1 MSLSFPLH
9 PPRRAWPPPAI
20 RLATLLMLF
29 LAAAIAV
36 PAAETRVVDARLAF
50 DIPAG
55 PAVDTLKA
63 FAAQSGPKERLL
75 YSAAEIAHVTTR
87 AVRARL
93 TAREALEQMVAQTPL
108 TVVHDRESGGLM
120 LVRRREPPPPA
131 RPPARTSDTSTDPL
145 TPTMKPRLRTLLT
158 SLVAL
163 LGARADAQSVAG
175 SAASETKPEEA
186 IVLSPFTV
194 NSDKDT
200 GYQSTN
206 TLAGTRLNTPIKDLG
221 ASISVYNKN
230 FLDDIGATS
239 ANDLLIYAT
248 GMEAAGPGGNF
259 SNAAGASITEPNVVG
274 DGIRNNPQGG
284 TRARGLTSPTYT
296 RGYFISDVAIDGYN
310 TSAVTVNRGPNAIL
324 FGVANAAGV
333 VDTTLLRAD
342 LRRNLNKVEF
352 RYGDNDSMRSSLDI
366 NRVLIPRKLAAR
378 IALLDDQERYDQR
391 PSFDNKRRIYGTLT
405 FEPTRTT
412 AVRVNVESG
421 KTRANRPFSVL
432 PFNSFQTWLNQGRTP
447 WDWTFYD
454 DPARN
459 PNAATQNAGGTM
471 PGSVPLTPF
480 ATFALANAQTFNTL
494 VWPLADTSS
503 RGGTLGLGYRAT
515 PSASNS
521 TGAGALAINT
531 VRSQVFD
538 PVFNR
543 DGAGDSLNWLETR
556 NIGELPAL
564 YYATTQFPAGRIP
577 AGRKSQGFTNFD
589 NFNWRDQQIDET
601 GRQNDTFH
609 TINVTLEQRFWRD
622 RIGIEAS
629 FFKERLERQNRN
641 NFVSTQAN
649 ANHIRIDA
657 NVTLPDGRPNP
668 NLGRPFVDSAQTI
681 FNQNLIERESMRAT
695 GYLRYDFRDISRRWG
710 KWLGSHSLTL
720 LGERAQRDS
729 LTTQSQFKFFGKYDD
744 FDSINLYGFNR
755 YAKVIAYVGPSV
767 IGKTGPVQ
775 LTPIQAPQLTEGT
788 VANATF
794 FEAAA
799 GDPNQA
805 RLVTIPYTLKQAL
818 RGGNSN
824 RDVIKSQAFNFMN
837 YWLDDHFITNF
848 GMRKDQDYFQQT
860 AYATGTTPEA
870 IDNIFKIRRSLSEFV
885 LPDYPAFVAGKTVKT
900 YSGVLR
906 WPQKLLRL
914 PFGMDA
920 SIFTNTSENFT
931 PNGSQTDAY
940 GTILPSPQGKTRE
953 FGANLSFLENRFSL
967 RLNHYETKIKDSGIG
982 RIGALSATINNA
994 VLQTAGAWASELN
1007 RNPNASRLADIDL
1020 LLSPFPSNFKELI
1033 KFQYTGSVATQNFAL
1048 ATVQLP
1054 SYSDTAD
1061 LVAKGTEVDITFNP
1075 TRNWRIILNLTKN
1088 QTVQTNIAPITREL
1102 RARLD
1107 PVFKTLANR
1116 PRLGSSTGYTYP
1128 VDANGNVTSLD
1139 AGAGEGT
1146 LGAYVFSDID
1156 VPLATTLAAEG
1167 VSSPEIRK
1175 YRANLVTN
1183 YNFDR
1188 ESRLKGFGVGTGIR
1202 WQDKVGIG
1210 YPTSY
1215 TSSGSVFIDRTKP
1228 YYGPAETNVDVFA
1241 SYSRKIFSN
1250 KIDWKIQLNV
1260 RNAIGDG
1267 ELIAITTQPDGSP
1280 ASVRLAPER
1289 RWYLTNTFSF

>member
-1 MSLSFPLH
+1 MSSPLSSAPHAIAALCCALTATVSVAGATSDAGKRSFNL
-9 PPRRAWPPPAI
+9 PRGDAA
-20 RLATLLMLF
+20 ATLREF
-29 LAAAIAV
+29 AAAAGMPIVYLVDRVRGAPTNAV
-36 PAAETRVVDARLAF
+36 AGEFTPRDALERMLAGSGLEAAQDAATGAFVVSRKRTTSDGPERKGEAGPVSDPQTKPKSTVTNSSRNLLTRAAAWLAF
-50 DIPAG
+50 
-55 PAVDTLKA
+55 TLV
-63 FAAQSGPKERLL
+63 P
-75 YSAAEIAHVTTR
+75 
-87 AVRARL
+87 
-93 TAREALEQMVAQTPL
+93 PL
-108 TVVHDRESGGLM
+108 S
-120 LVRRREPPPPA
+120 
-131 RPPARTSDTSTDPL
+131 
-145 TPTMKPRLRTLLT
+145 
-158 SLVAL
+158 
-163 LGARADAQSVAG
+163 AQSV
-175 SAASETKPEEA
+175 SPSSSTKVEETV
-186 IVLSPFTV
+186 VLSPFTV
-194 NSDKDT
+194 NSEKDT
-200 GYQSTN
+200 GYQATN

-221 ASISVYNKN
+221 ASISVYNKS
-230 FLDDIGATS
+230 FLDDIGATT

-342 LRRNLNKVEF
+342 LRRNLSKVEF
-352 RYGDNDSMRSSLDI
+352 RYGDNDSMRASLDL

-391 PSFDNKRRIYGTLT
+391 PSFDNKRRFYGTIT
-405 FEPTRTT
+405 YEPTRSTVIR
-412 AVRVNVESG
+412 ANVESG

-432 PFNSFQTWLNQGRTP
+432 PFNSFQTWLNQGRVP

-459 PNAATQNAGGTM
+459 PNAATQNAGGTI
-471 PGSVPLTPF
+471 PGSVPATPF

-494 VWPLADTSS
+494 AWPLSDTSS
-503 RGGTLGLGYRAT
+503 RGGVLGLGYRAT

-543 DGAGDSLNWLETR
+543 DGVGDSLNWLETR

-564 YYATTQFPAGRIP
+564 YYANAQFPAGRIP
-577 AGRKSQGFTNFD
+577 AGRKTQGFTNFD
-589 NFNWRDQQIDET
+589 NFDWRNQQIDET

-609 TINVTLEQRFWRD
+609 TLNLTLEQRFWRD

-629 FFKERLERQNRN
+629 VFKERLERRNRN

-668 NLGRPFVDSAQTI
+668 NLGRPFVDSAQAI

-695 GYLRYDFRDISRRWG
+695 GYLRYDFRDLSKRWG

-729 LTTQSQFKFFGKYDD
+729 LTTQSQFKYFGKYDD

-755 YAKVIAYVGPSV
+755 YAKVIAYIGPSV
-767 IGKTGPVQ
+767 IGQTGPVK
-775 LTPIQAPQLTEGT
+775 LTPIQSPQLTEGT

-799 GDPNQA
+799 GDPAQA
-805 RLVTIPYTLKQAL
+805 RLVTIPFTLKQAL
-818 RGGNSN
+818 RSGNFN

-837 YWLDDHFITNF
+837 YWLDDHLITNF

-860 AYATGTTPEA
+860 AYETGTTQGA
-870 IDNIFKIRRSLSEFV
+870 IDNIFKVRRSFDEFV
-885 LPDYPAFVAGKTVKT
+885 LPDYPAFVAGKTVKS

-906 WPQKLLRL
+906 WPQRLLRL
-914 PFGMDA
+914 PFGSDV
-920 SIFTNTSENFT
+920 SLFSNVSENFT
-931 PNGSQTDAY
+931 PNGSQTNAY
-940 GTILPSPQGKTRE
+940 GVILPSPQGKTRE
-953 FGANLSFLENRFSL
+953 LGLNFSFLENRFSL
-967 RLNHYETKIKDSGIG
+967 RLNRYETKIKDSSIG
-982 RIGALSATINNA
+982 RISALSNTINNA
-994 VLQTAGAWASELN
+994 VFQTAGAWASELN
-1007 RNPNASRLADIDL
+1007 RNPQASRLADIDL
-1020 LLSPFPSNFKELI
+1020 LFSVFPANFKQLTQ
-1033 KFQYTGSVATQNFAL
+1033 FQYTGSVATQNFAL
-1048 ATVQLP
+1048 AAIQP
-1054 SYSDTAD
+1054 PNYSDTAD
-1061 LVAKGTEVDITFNP
+1061 IIAKGTEVDITYNP

-1088 QTVQTNIAPITREL
+1088 QTVQTNIAPVTREL

-1107 PVFKTLANR
+1107 GVFKTLANR

-1128 VDANGNVTSLD
+1128 VDANGNATSLD

-1146 LGAYVFSDID
+1146 LGAFVFSDID

-1215 TSSGSVFIDRTKP
+1215 TSSGSVFIDRSKP

-1241 SYSRKIFSN
+1241 SYSRRVFRG

-1267 ELIAITTQPDGSP
+1267 DLIAITTQPDGSP
-1280 ASVRLAPER
+1280 ASVRLAPDR

>member
-1 MSLSFPLH
+1 MKHTPH
-9 PPRRAWPPPAI
+9 
-20 RLATLLMLF
+20 RL
-29 LAAAIAV
+29 LAAAAGLLAAV
-36 PAAETRVVDARLAF
+36 GLSAQSAPASGP
-50 DIPAG
+50 ISQPAG
-55 PAVDTLKA
+55 K
-63 FAAQSGPKERLL
+63 S
-75 YSAAEIAHVTTR
+75 VTTA
-87 AVRARL
+87 AVTNAA
-93 TAREALEQMVAQTPL
+93 TEE
-108 TVVHDRESGGLM
+108 
-120 LVRRREPPPPA
+120 
-131 RPPARTSDTSTDPL
+131 
-145 TPTMKPRLRTLLT
+145 TL
-158 SLVAL
+158 
-163 LGARADAQSVAG
+163 
-175 SAASETKPEEA
+175 
-186 IVLSPFTV
+186 VLSPFTV
-194 NSDKDT
+194 NSERDT
-200 GYQSTN
+200 GYQATN

-221 ASISVYNKN
+221 ASISVYNKS

-296 RGYFISDVAIDGYN
+296 RGYFISDVGIDGYN

-333 VDTTLLRAD
+333 VDTTLLRSD
-342 LRRNLNKVEF
+342 LRRDLNKVEF
-352 RYGDNDSMRSSLDI
+352 RYGNNDSLRTSLDL

-378 IALLDDQERYDQR
+378 IALLDDEERHNER
-391 PSFDNKRRIYGTLT
+391 PSFDNKKRFYGTVT
-405 FEPTRTT
+405 YEPTRTT
-412 AVRVNVESG
+412 SLRVNVESG
-421 KTRANRPFSVL
+421 NTRANRPFSVL

-447 WDWTFYD
+447 FDWTFYD

-459 PNAATQNAGGTM
+459 SLAASQNAGGTI
-471 PGSVPLTPF
+471 PGSVPATPF
-480 ATFALANAQTFNTL
+480 RTFALNNAQTFNTL

-503 RGGTLGLGYRAT
+503 RGGVLGLGYRAT
-515 PSASNS
+515 PAASNT

-531 VRSQVFD
+531 VRSQLFD
-538 PVFNR
+538 STFNR
-543 DGAGDSLNWLETR
+543 DSVGDTQNWLETV
-556 NIGELPAL
+556 NMGELPAL
-564 YYATTQFPAGRIP
+564 YYANAQFPAGRVP

-589 NFNWRDQQIDET
+589 NFDWRNQQIDET

-609 TINVTLEQRFWRD
+609 TFNVTLEQRFWRD
-622 RIGIEAS
+622 RVGVEAS
-629 FFKERLERQNRN
+629 FFQERLERQNRN

-668 NLGRPFVDSAQTI
+668 NLGRPFVDSAQAI
-681 FNQNLIERESMRAT
+681 FNQNLIERESQRITA
-695 GYLRYDFRDISRRWG
+695 YARYDFRDLSKTWG

-729 LTTQSQFKFFGKYDD
+729 ANTQSQFKYFGKYDD
-744 FDSINLYGFNR
+744 FDNISLYGFNR
-755 YAKVIAYVGPSV
+755 YAKIIAYVGPSV

-775 LTPIQAPQLTEGT
+775 LTAIQSPQITEGT
-788 VANATF
+788 VANSTF

-799 GDPNQA
+799 GDPGQA
-805 RLVTIPYTLKQAL
+805 KLVTIPYTLKQAL
-818 RGGNSN
+818 RGGNYN
-824 RDVIKSQAFNFMN
+824 RDVIKSQAFNIMN
-837 YWLDDHFITNF
+837 YWLDDLLITNY

-860 AYATGTTPEA
+860 AYATGTSQEA

-906 WPQKLLRL
+906 WPQKFLRL
-914 PFGMDA
+914 PGGMDA
-920 SIFTNTSENFT
+920 SIFSNVSENFT

-953 FGANLSFLENRFSL
+953 LGVNLSFLDNRFSL

-982 RIGALSATINNA
+982 RIGALSAMINNA

-1007 RNPNASRLADIDL
+1007 RNPHASRLADIDL
-1020 LLSPFPSNFKELI
+1020 LFSVFPSNFKELN
-1033 KFQYTGSVATQNFAL
+1033 KFQYTGSVAAQNFAL
-1048 ATVQLP
+1048 STVQLP

-1061 LVAKGTEVDITFNP
+1061 LLAKGTEADITYNP
-1075 TRNWRIILNLTKN
+1075 TRNWRIIFNVTKN
-1088 QTVQTNIAPITREL
+1088 ETIQTNIAPITREL

-1128 VDANGNVTSLD
+1128 VDATGKATSLD

-1146 LGAYVFSDID
+1146 LGTYVFTDVD

-1183 YNFDR
+1183 YSFDR
-1188 ESRLKGFGVGTGIR
+1188 ESRLKGFGVGGGLR

-1215 TSSGSVFIDRTKP
+1215 TPAGSVFIDRSKP

-1241 SYSRKIFSN
+1241 SYTRKVYRN
-1250 KIDWKIQLNV
+1250 KIDWKVQLNV
-1260 RNAIGDG
+1260 RNAVGNGD
-1267 ELIAITTQPDGSP
+1267 LIPITTQPDGSP
-1280 ASVRLAPER
+1280 AAVRLAPER
-1289 RWYLTNTFSF
+1289 RCYLTNTFSF

>member
-1 MSLSFPLH
+1 MWVSPFCP
-9 PPRRAWPPPAI
+9 
-20 RLATLLMLF
+20 ATLDRRVAAIVVAATSLPAALGAVATEAPRAFDLPAGSATQTLRLF
-29 LAAAIAV
+29 AAQAGVEVVFANDATDATQTHAVRGHFPPAAAIEKMLRDTGLV
-36 PAAETRVVDARLAF
+36 AER
-50 DIPAG
+50 
-55 PAVDTLKA
+55 
-63 FAAQSGPKERLL
+63 S
-75 YSAAEIAHVTTR
+75 
-87 AVRARL
+87 
-93 TAREALEQMVAQTPL
+93 
-108 TVVHDRESGGLM
+108 
-120 LVRRREPPPPA
+120 
-131 RPPARTSDTSTDPL
+131 ARTGAFTVLRRAPSAPAPHDPPI
-145 TPTMKPRLRTLLT
+145 TPRSPTPPTPHPVKPRNLMSVLAGWI
-158 SLVAL
+158 LVAS
-163 LGARADAQSVAG
+163 AADAQTTAPAKSN
-175 SAASETKPEEA
+175 EA
-186 IVLSPFTV
+186 VVLSPFTV
-194 NSDKDT
+194 NSEKDT
-200 GYQSTN
+200 GYQTTN

-221 ASISVYNKN
+221 ASISVYNRS
-230 FLDDIGATS
+230 FLDDIGATT

-352 RYGDNDSMRSSLDI
+352 RYGDNDSMRSSLDV

-391 PSFDNKRRIYGTLT
+391 PSFDNKRRFYGTLT
-405 FEPTRTT
+405 FEPTRST
-412 AVRVNVESG
+412 VIRGNVESG
-421 KTRANRPFSVL
+421 RTRANRPFSVL
-432 PFNSFQTWLNQGRTP
+432 PFNSFQTWLEAGRQP
-447 WDWTFYD
+447 FDWTFYD

-459 PNAATQNAGGTM
+459 PNAATQNAGGTIA
-471 PGSVPLTPF
+471 GSFPATPF
-480 ATFALANAQTFNTL
+480 RSFGLNNIQTFNTL
-494 VWPLADTSS
+494 VWPIADTSS
-503 RGGTLGLGYRAT
+503 RGGGLGLGYRAT

-521 TGAGALAINT
+521 TGAGALALNT
-531 VRSQVFD
+531 VRSQVVD

-543 DGAGDSLNWLETR
+543 DGVADTQNWLETV

-564 YYATTQFPAGRIP
+564 YYATAQFPAGRIP
-577 AGRKSQGFTNFD
+577 AGRKTQGFTNFD

-609 TINVTLEQRFWRD
+609 TFNVTLEQRFWRD
-622 RIGIEAS
+622 RVGVEAS

-668 NLGRPFVDSAQTI
+668 NLGRPFVDSAQAI

-695 GYLRYDFRDISRRWG
+695 GYLRYDFRDLSKRWG

-729 LTTQSQFKFFGKYDD
+729 QTTQSQFKYFGKYDD

-755 YAKVIAYVGPSV
+755 YAKIIAYVGPSV
-767 IGKTGPVQ
+767 IGRTGPVQ
-775 LTPIQAPQLTEGT
+775 LTPIQSPQLAEGT

-799 GDPNQA
+799 NDPAQA

-818 RGGNSN
+818 RSGNYN
-824 RDVIKSQAFNFMN
+824 RDVIKSQAFNLMN
-837 YWLDDHFITNF
+837 YWLDDHLITNF

-860 AYATGTTPEA
+860 AHATGTTPEA
-870 IDNIFKIRRSLSEFV
+870 IDNIFKVRRSLSEFV
-885 LPDYPAFVAGKTVKT
+885 LPDYPPFVAGKTVKS

-914 PFGMDA
+914 PAGIDA
-920 SIFTNTSENFT
+920 SIFTNVSENFT

-953 FGANLSFLENRFSL
+953 FGANFSFLDNRFSL
-967 RLNHYETKIKDSGIG
+967 RLNHYETKIKDSNIG

-994 VLQTAGAWASELN
+994 VLQTAGAWAAELN
-1007 RNPNASRLADIDL
+1007 RNPHASRLGDIDL
-1020 LLSPFPSNFKELI
+1020 LFSVFPANFKDLI

-1054 SYSDTAD
+1054 NYSDTAD
-1061 LVAKGTEVDITFNP
+1061 LVAKGTEMDVTYNP
-1075 TRNWRIILNLTKN
+1075 TRNWRIIFNVTKN
-1088 QTVQTNIAPITREL
+1088 ETVQSNIAPVTREL

-1107 PVFKTLANR
+1107 PVFKALANR
-1116 PRLGSSTGYTYP
+1116 PRLGASTGYTYP
-1128 VDANGNVTSLD
+1128 VDANGKATSLD

-1156 VPLATTLAAEG
+1156 VPLRTTLAAEG

-1215 TSSGSVFIDRTKP
+1215 AADGSVFIDRSHP
-1228 YYGPAETNVDVFA
+1228 YYGPAETNVDFFA
-1241 SYSRKIFSN
+1241 SYTRRVFRN
-1250 KIDWKIQLNV
+1250 KIDWKVQLNV

-1267 ELIAITTQPDGSP
+1267 DLIPITTQPDGSP
-1280 ASVRLAPER
+1280 ASVRLPPDR
-1289 RWYLTNTFSF
+1289 RWYVTNTFSF

>member
-1 MSLSFPLH
+1 MIPLASPSRVRALIGCMSLVLTGSLASGQSAPT
-9 PPRRAWPPPAI
+9 PSPA
-20 RLATLLMLF
+20 
-29 LAAAIAV
+29 
-36 PAAETRVVDARLAF
+36 PAAK
-50 DIPAG
+50 PADE
-55 PAVDTLKA
+55 AV
-63 FAAQSGPKERLL
+63 
-75 YSAAEIAHVTTR
+75 
-87 AVRARL
+87 
-93 TAREALEQMVAQTPL
+93 
-108 TVVHDRESGGLM
+108 
-120 LVRRREPPPPA
+120 
-131 RPPARTSDTSTDPL
+131 
-145 TPTMKPRLRTLLT
+145 
-158 SLVAL
+158 
-163 LGARADAQSVAG
+163 
-175 SAASETKPEEA
+175 
-186 IVLSPFTV
+186 VLSPFTV
-194 NSDKDT
+194 NSEKDT
-200 GYQSTN
+200 GYQATN

-221 ASISVYNKN
+221 ASISVYNKA
-230 FLDDIGATS
+230 FLDDIGATT

-284 TRARGLTSPTYT
+284 SRARGLTSPTYT

-342 LRRNLNKVEF
+342 LRRNSSKVEF
-352 RYGDNDSMRSSLDI
+352 RYGDNDSLRTSLDLS
-366 NRVLIPRKLAAR
+366 RVLIPRKLAAR

-391 PSFDNKRRIYGTLT
+391 PSFDNKKRFYGTVT
-405 FEPTRTT
+405 WEPTRST
-412 AVRVNVESG
+412 AVRVNVEAG
-421 KTRANRPFSVL
+421 NTRANRPFSVL

-459 PNAATQNAGGTM
+459 PLATTQNAGGNA
-471 PGSVPLTPF
+471 PGSVPATPF

-494 VWPLADTSS
+494 VWQLSDTSS
-503 RGGTLGLGYRAT
+503 RGGVLGLGYRAT

-543 DGAGDSLNWLETR
+543 DGVGDTQSWLETR

-564 YYATTQFPAGRIP
+564 YYASTQFPAGRVP

-609 TINVTLEQRFWRD
+609 TYNVTVEQRFWRD
-622 RIGIEAS
+622 RLGVEAS
-629 FFKERLERQNRN
+629 FFQERLERRNRN

-668 NLGRPFVDSAQTI
+668 NLGRPFVDSAQAI
-681 FNQNLIERESMRAT
+681 FNQNLIERESQRVTA
-695 GYLRYDFRDISRRWG
+695 YARYDFRDVSKTWG

-729 LTTQSQFKFFGKYDD
+729 ANTQSQFKYFGKYDD

-755 YAKVIAYVGPSV
+755 YAKIIAYVGPSV

-775 LTPIQAPQLTEGT
+775 LTAIQSPQLTEGT

-794 FEAAA
+794 FEAAV
-799 GDPNQA
+799 GDPTQA
-805 RLVTIPYTLKQAL
+805 KLVTIPYTLKQAL
-818 RGGNSN
+818 RGGNYN
-824 RDVIKSQAFNFMN
+824 RDVIKSRAFNFMN
-837 YWLDDHFITNF
+837 YWLDDHLITNF

-860 AYATGTTPEA
+860 AYATGTSQEA
-870 IDNIFKIRRSLSEFV
+870 IDNIFKIRRSLSEFA
-885 LPDYPAFVAGKTVKT
+885 LPNYPAFVAGKTVKT

-906 WPQKLLRL
+906 WPQKIIRL
-914 PFGMDA
+914 PAGMDA
-920 SIFTNTSENFT
+920 SLFSNVSENFT

-953 FGANLSFLENRFSL
+953 LGVNLSFLDNRFSL
-967 RLNHYETKIKDSGIG
+967 RLNHYETKIKDSSIG
-982 RIGALSATINNA
+982 RIAALGATINNA

-1007 RNPNASRLADIDL
+1007 RNPHASRLADIDL
-1020 LLSPFPSNFKELI
+1020 LFSVFPSNFKELN

-1048 ATVQLP
+1048 STVQLP
-1054 SYSDTAD
+1054 NYSDTAD
-1061 LVAKGTEVDITFNP
+1061 LLAKGTEVDITYNP
-1075 TRNWRIILNLTKN
+1075 TRNWRIIFNLTKN
-1088 QTVQTNIAPITREL
+1088 ETIQTNIAPISREL

-1116 PRLGSSTGYTYP
+1116 PRLGASTGYTYP
-1128 VDANGNVTSLD
+1128 VDATGKATSLD

-1146 LGAYVFSDID
+1146 LGTYVFTDID

-1167 VSSPEIRK
+1167 VSTPEIRK

-1183 YNFDR
+1183 YTFDR

-1202 WQDKVGIG
+1202 WQDKVAIG

-1215 TSSGSVFIDRTKP
+1215 APTGSVFIDRSHP

-1241 SYSRKIFSN
+1241 SYTRKVFRN
-1250 KIDWKIQLNV
+1250 KIDWKVQLNV
-1260 RNAIGDG
+1260 RNAIGKGD
-1267 ELIAITTQPDGSP
+1267 LIPITTQPDGSP
-1280 ASVRLAPER
+1280 ASVRLAPDR
-1289 RWYLTNTFSF
+1289 RWYVTNTFSF